1 MLRTA
6 YSESAADDSHYAR
19 QQEWVALGRSID
31 LLIEAKREG
40 PRSRESIE
48 ALLYVRRLWTL
59 FIEDLG
65 SPDNSLPQELRASLV
80 SIGLWIL
87 SQEEEIRMERSE
99 DYDGLIEISTL
110 IMGGLK

>member
-6 YSESAADDSHYAR
+6 YSEFTADDSLYAR
-19 QQEWVALGRSID
+19 QQEWFALGRSVD
-31 LLIEAKREG
+31 LLIEAKQTG

-48 ALLYVRRLWTL
+48 ALLFVRRLWTL

-65 SPDNSLPQELRASLV
+65 SPGNSLPQELRASLI

-99 DYDGLIEISTL
+99 DYDGLIEISKL
-110 IMGGLK
+110 IMDGLK